1 MFLSFM
7 GLALMLALVAYFAV
21 RLMWV
26 KNFQTT
32 VLLRSPAVYMHL
44 PNWKVMMF
52 KKFWIWEDTVFL
64 PDPDMLRKE

>member
-7 GLALMLALVAYFAV
+7 GLVLILALVAYFAV

-52 KKFWIWEDTVFL
+52 KKFWVWEDTVFL
-64 PDPDMLRKE
+64 PDPDMLRNE